1 MALSIVYCLLL
12 INDHPTVTTVVL
24 THCHHPQIVQQR
36 INDHPTVTT
45 VVLIHCHHPQ
55 IVQQRIKL
63 NISTLTTYF
72 LSRSHWDHPYNNVRH
87 QIASTL
93 ATLLSMDIPL
103 LGAKGWKSEQ
113 ESQVDLREKIRDFVC
128 WNSLNVNMYVL

>member
-1 MALSIVYCLLL
+1 MKLFSEFFYGLVYCLLL
-12 INDHPTVTTVVL
+12 INDQPTVTTVVL
-24 THCHHPQIVQQR
+24 THCYHPQFVQQR
-36 INDHPTVTT
+36 IE
-45 VVLIHCHHPQ
+45 
-55 IVQQRIKL
+55 L
-63 NISTLTTYF
+63 NISTLPTYFF

-103 LGAKGWKSEQ
+103 LGAKGWNSEQ

-128 WNSLNVNMYVL
+128 CNSLNVNMYVL